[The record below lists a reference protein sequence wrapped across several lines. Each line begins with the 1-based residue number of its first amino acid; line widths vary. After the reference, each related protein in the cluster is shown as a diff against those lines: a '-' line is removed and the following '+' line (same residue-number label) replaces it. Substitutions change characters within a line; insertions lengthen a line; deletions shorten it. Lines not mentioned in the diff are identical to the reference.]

1 MRQNMEELQA
11 TQEEAARKGS
21 EMESLINALDQSS
34 YVIEYDLDGYITKVN
49 DNYLNLLNLKRA
61 EVLGIHHS
69 DKMEF
74 DDTQK
79 TEYTKFWTDLRLGK
93 IRKERTKAN
102 VNGKTYNFFEIYSP
116 LFDENGSV
124 FKILKI
130 SNELSDFK

>member
-1 MRQNMEELQA
+1 
-11 TQEEAARKGS
+11 
-21 EMESLINALDQSS
+21 MESLINALDQSS

-49 DNYLNLLNLKRA
+49 DNYLNLLNLKRS

-93 IRKERTKAN
+93 IRKERTKAI